1 MLQYTLKVAEIL
13 QETSDTVTVAF
24 KQPGLKKIKYQA
36 GQYLTLIFRINNRRY
51 VRPYSFS
58 SAPGIDTTLN
68 VTVKRVPGGVVSNH
82 IADCLKA
89 GDVVEVMEPMGDFTF
104 NNKGINTDSNIILW
118 AAGSGITPLFSL
130 AKYALH
136 HQVAKH
142 VTLVYGNRNHESAIF
157 NDQINL
163 LQKEY
168 PNSITVWHF
177 HTKAVVEESSPT
189 VIQGRID
196 PKTVIEVLNKENNLQ
211 QSFHYIC
218 GPVGL
223 KESVKALL
231 EDRGVAKATI
241 FSEEFNLVADPKN
254 FEGIITRN
262 VTIQKSGTSYEVEV
276 VKGKTILEAGL
287 DAAVDLSYSCQT
299 GNCLLCKG
307 KLLTGDLRAITNEKK
322 FTPGLDTNECL
333 LCYSLPLTDNVSI
346 SVA

>member
-13 QETSDTVTVAF
+13 QETSDTVTVVF

-58 SAPGIDTTLN
+58 SAPGIDPTLN

-89 GDVVEVMEPMGDFTF
+89 GDVVEVMEPMGDFTL
-104 NNKGINTDSNIILW
+104 NNKGINTNSNIVIW

-136 HQVAKH
+136 HQVVKH
-142 VTLVYGNRNHESAIF
+142 VTIVYGNRNYETAIF

-163 LQKEY
+163 LQKEH

-177 HTKAVVEESSPT
+177 HTKPVVEESNPT

-196 PKTVIEVLNKENNLQ
+196 PKKVVEVLNQENNLQ

-231 EDRGVAKATI
+231 EDRGIAAANI
-241 FSEEFNLVADPKN
+241 FSEEFNLVADPKS
-254 FEGIITRN
+254 FEGITTRTITIN
-262 VTIQKSGTSYEVEV
+262 QAGKLYQVEV

-287 DAAVDLSYSCQT
+287 DAGIDLSYSCQT
-299 GNCLLCKG
+299 GSCLLCKG
-307 KLLTGDLRAITNEKK
+307 SLLSGKLRSISNNNNFKQELGDKEN
-322 FTPGLDTNECL
+322 L
-333 LCYSLPLTDNVSI
+333 LCCSIPLTDDVGI
-346 SVA
+346 MVD